1 MIKEKI
7 NFKSVL
13 LIIAMVILIIL
24 STSCNNSSDTDTC
37 QNSNVDSTAKDT
49 NTGEHIDTDSDID
62 TDTDSDTG
70 NSDDITDS
78 NTDTDS
84 DAFSDT
90 STDINSDSNINTDF
104 NTDTDSD
111 IETDTDVGNN
121 DKPTL
126 NIDLPL
132 KDVMENYRG
141 QTVNILAPVWTGNTA
156 SYPWS
161 TVELCVVDYDMN
173 ASGYGEVINNAVME
187 RNELIENTYGINLN
201 WINAQS
207 ASMANRLE
215 NAKRNSETFH
225 LAMPYIYEAME
236 IVIDKSLY
244 TISDEYINLN
254 AEYYSE
260 EVIDKLTLDGKT
272 FFIGGDFSFLD
283 EQNATVLFYNAQMLK
298 ELGSEAP
305 DLYEL
310 VLNGTWT
317 IDTMY
322 SLAGSVSGNLDDED
336 KYTDNDKYGFATSD
350 LTLFYQCFGVYQAQ
364 KRVDSLGRENFELD
378 LQSEYINDIINNILY
393 AQKEKKIV
401 RTSWTGG
408 LSAAATA
415 FEDNRVLFYNNVMQK
430 STSFKEGLEFGI
442 LPFPKLN
449 TEQDRYYAP
458 VSQRTTV
465 LCIPKATDD
474 RVLSECMIEILTKSS
489 SEAIMPAY
497 LSTIENK
504 LHDNQKKKTIEII
517 EKEIFP
523 NLMYDIGY
531 VYGRYA
537 GDGRGVAT
545 IIQSESVSAGFNSYK
560 NAYMYNRVDADS
572 IFEDWSSAY
581 HIYSE

>member
-62 TDTDSDTG
+62 TDTDLDTG

-84 DAFSDT
+84 DAFFDT
-90 STDINSDSNINTDF
+90 STDINSGSDINTDF

-111 IETDTDVGNN
+111 IETDTDIGNN

-161 TVELCVVDYDMN
+161 TVELCVVDYDMD

-207 ASMANRLE
+207 ASIANRLE

-225 LAMPYIYEAME
+225 LAMPYIYEAMK
-236 IVIDKSLY
+236 IVSDNSIH
-244 TISDEYINLN
+244 TISDQYVSFD

-260 EVIDKLTLDGKT
+260 EAIDKLSLDGKKL
-272 FFIGGDFSFLD
+272 FVGGDFSFLD
-283 EQNATVLFYNAQMLK
+283 EHNATVLYFNAEMLK
-298 ELGSEAP
+298 KLGDSAP

-310 VLNGTWT
+310 VLNGNWT

-322 SLAGSVSGNLDDED
+322 SLAGSISENMDDENQ
-336 KYTDNDKYGFATSD
+336 YTDNDIYGLATSD
-350 LTLFYQCFGVYQAQ
+350 LVLFYQYFGVYQTT
-364 KRVDSLGRENFELD
+364 KTRDSLGRETFELD
-378 LQSEYINDIINNILY
+378 LQSEFIDDVINNILY
-393 AQKEKKIV
+393 AQKQKKIV

-408 LSAAATA
+408 LSAADTA
-415 FEDNRVLFYNNVMQK
+415 FESNRVLFYNNIMQK
-430 STSFKEGLEFGI
+430 STTFKDGLDFGI

-458 VSQRTTV
+458 VSQRSTV

-474 RVLSECMIEILTKSS
+474 RALSECMIEILTKSS

-504 LHDNQKKKTIEII
+504 LHNNQKEKTIEII

-560 NAYMYNRVDADS
+560 NAYMYNRVDADY
-572 IFEDWSSAY
+572 IFYEWSNAY
-581 HIYSE
+581 HNYKD